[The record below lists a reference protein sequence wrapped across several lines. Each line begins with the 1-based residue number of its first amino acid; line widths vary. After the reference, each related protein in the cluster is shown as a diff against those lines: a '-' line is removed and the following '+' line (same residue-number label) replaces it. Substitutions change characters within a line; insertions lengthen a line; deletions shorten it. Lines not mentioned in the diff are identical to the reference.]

1 MKSIDKIVEY
11 LDSIIQM
18 DDDGTYYIMKV
29 EYNEMEEHIRKLAEQ
44 AESDKTITLTVG
56 GEKVDVKTV
65 EIQFDD
71 CDITEFTTDN
81 YSEPIIIVKNET
93 NKP

>member
-65 EIQFDD
+65 GIQFDD